1 MSLAVIDFYRNK
13 NILITGTTGFLGKV
27 LLEKF
32 LYSIPDCGKIYILI
46 RNKVKKKHS
55 ISC

>member
-1 MSLAVIDFYRNK
+1 MNSSIVDFYTNK

-32 LYSIPDCGKIYILI
+32 LYAVPNCGKIYILI
-46 RNKVKKKHS
+46 RHKV
-55 ISC
+55 